1 MLLNYKKIG
10 QGHPFI
16 LIHGLF
22 GSLDNLGNVARTLS
36 EHFSVIN
43 IDMPDHGDSFRSQH
57 FSYASYANAVVELM
71 DALNIEQ
78 AHVLGH
84 SMGGKVA
91 MQMALDA
98 PNRISKLILAD
109 IAPVAYH
116 SRHDAVFNAL
126 NSVDLA
132 HLSSRSQAMKTMMT
146 HLEEPGVAQ
155 FLLKSLTEE
164 NGAWRWKFNLTF
176 LQENYPLILQAIEAT
191 TPFDGPTF
199 FIKGALS
206 DYLLAEHQPVIQAL
220 FPNSKAKIISGTGHW
235 LHAEKPI
242 IFNKI
247 VSDFALD

>member
-22 GSLDNLGNVARTLS
+22 GNLDNLGGIARALS
-36 EHFSVIN
+36 EHFTVIN
-43 IDMPDHGDSFRSQH
+43 IDMPDHGDSFRSTT
-57 FSYASYANAVVELM
+57 FSYTNYAQSVAQLM

-78 AHVLGH
+78 THILGH

-91 MQMALDA
+91 MQLALDT
-98 PNRISKLILAD
+98 PSRVSKLVLAD
-109 IAPVAYH
+109 IAPVAYR
-116 SRHDAVFNAL
+116 SRHDAVFKAL

-132 HLSSRSQAMKTMMT
+132 NLSSRSQAMKTMMV

-164 NGAWRWKFNLTF
+164 NGIWSWKFNLNF
-176 LQENYPLILQAIEAT
+176 LQENYPLILRALEAT
-191 TPFDGPTF
+191 NTFDGPTL

-206 DYLLAEHQPVIQAL
+206 DYLLAEHQPAVQAL
-220 FPNSKAKIISGTGHW
+220 FPQSKAKIISGTGHW
-235 LHAEKPI
+235 LHAEKPL

-247 VSDFALD
+247 VVDFALD